1 MKATLKPFLFGLITG
16 ALVASWPAYNY
27 GRGAPLYSNPFA
39 QRTLGTIVKEK
50 AEGVV
55 EGAWGKLHDVTKPA
69 R

>member
-1 MKATLKPFLFGLITG
+1 MKATLKPFLFGLIIG
-16 ALVASWPAYNY
+16 AIVASWPAYNY
-27 GRGAPLYSNPFA
+27 GRGAPLYTNPFA

-55 EGAWGKLHDVTKPA
+55 EGAREKLHDVTKPA